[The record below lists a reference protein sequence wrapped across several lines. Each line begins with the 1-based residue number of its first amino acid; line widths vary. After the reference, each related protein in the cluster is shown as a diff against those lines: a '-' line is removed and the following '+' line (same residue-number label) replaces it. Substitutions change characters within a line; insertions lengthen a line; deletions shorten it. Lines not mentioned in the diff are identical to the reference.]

1 MTPTPSAR
9 AVSQYATTTGN
20 LTARIALHAYGT
32 NPLDWFSWLDE
43 RLPLAGDVLE
53 VGAGTGKLWTHV
65 DHIGRGLS
73 LTLTDF
79 SPAMCEHLHTIP
91 GARVQQ
97 CDATDLPF
105 PDDSLDTVIAN
116 HMLYH
121 LDDPAAA
128 LRDFARVLR
137 PGGRLAIA
145 TNGSDHLDE
154 LNTIGPAI
162 GRPELRLGAHNNEP
176 FSSWVAVVFGV
187 LEDGD
192 RLDDRGGAVW
202 AAVQLSFWST
212 AVLPGVS
219 SYVEHRHA
227 VADQDSNGPTHN
239 EMAHGAVVSALPR
252 RCRADCPRCRE
263 TRPPVR
269 PGLCSGSCP
278 RCP

>member
-1 MTPTPSAR
+1 MTVTPSTH

-32 NPLDWFSWLDE
+32 NAQDWFSWLDE

-65 DHIGRGLS
+65 DHVGRGLS

-79 SPAMCEHLHTIP
+79 SPAMCAQLRTVP

-105 PDDSLDTVIAN
+105 PDGSFDTVIAN

-121 LDDPAAA
+121 LDDPGAA
-128 LRDFARVLR
+128 LREFARVLR

-154 LNTIGPAI
+154 LNVIGPAI
-162 GRPELRLGAHNNEP
+162 GRPELALAATQNDFTAQAGP
-176 FSSWVAVVFGV
+176 TYVA
-187 LEDGD
+187 
-192 RLDDRGGAVW
+192 R
-202 AAVQLSFWST
+202 SFT
-212 AVLPGVS
+212 AVTVERYHCDLDIPTAEPILAYLDSLADDPLTPQQRSAARDLVQARIDADG
-219 SYVEHRHA
+219 SYRVGKHTVLITAAR
-227 VADQDSNGPTHN
+227 
-239 EMAHGAVVSALPR
+239 
-252 RCRADCPRCRE
+252 
-263 TRPPVR
+263 
-269 PGLCSGSCP
+269 
-278 RCP
+278 

>member
-1 MTPTPSAR
+1 MTPTPSAH

-20 LTARIALHAYGT
+20 LTARIALHAHGT
-32 NPLDWFSWLDE
+32 NPQDWFSWLDE

-65 DHIGRGLS
+65 DHAGRGLS

-79 SPAMCEHLHTIP
+79 SSAMCEHLRTTP

-105 PDDSLDTVIAN
+105 PDASYDTVIAN

-128 LRDFARVLR
+128 LRQFARVLR

-154 LNTIGPAI
+154 LNAIGPAI
-162 GRPELRLGAHNNEP
+162 GRPDLALGTGHNDFTAEAGP
-176 FSSWVAVVFGV
+176 TCVARHFTAVAV
-187 LEDGD
+187 ERYPCD
-192 RLDDRGGAVW
+192 LDIPTAEPILAYLDSMTDEPLTPPQRS
-202 AAVQLSFWST
+202 AAENIIQ
-212 AVLPGVS
+212 AQID
-219 SYVEHRHA
+219 A
-227 VADQDSNGPTHN
+227 
-239 EMAHGAVVSALPR
+239 
-252 RCRADCPRCRE
+252 
-263 TRPPVR
+263 
-269 PGLCSGSCP
+269 SGSY
-278 RCP
+278 RVRKHTVLITASR